1 MLKSL
6 YSGVSGMKGFQTKMD
21 VIANN
26 IANTNTTAF
35 KSGRARFQDMI
46 SQTNANASGPT
57 AAGMGG
63 INPQQV
69 GLGVKVSAIDTIMT
83 GGSLQS
89 TGRDLDFGIE
99 REGFFAV
106 SSIIDIDDEGTITEV
121 GTKYYTRDGAFFRDY
136 EGNLVNSNGERVL
149 GYVMEDYK
157 LAKINPTDTTTIPDF
172 YNAVDTL
179 PDDYLSVP
187 DPTDPTETNTAKLEM
202 LNPLKI
208 PDKIFG
214 VDDDGTVTSDVVD
227 LQSYSIDGTG
237 KIVGVYSDGKAYLL
251 GQIALV
257 KFSNPEGL
265 EKVGNSNYA
274 YSNNSGEP
282 IAGEAGGEGF
292 GTIRQNFLE
301 MSNVDL
307 ANEFTEMIIAS
318 RAYSANSRSITTSDE
333 MLQELINL
341 KR

>member
-46 SQTNANASGPT
+46 SQTTANASGPT
-57 AAGMGG
+57 GTGMGG

-69 GLGVKVSAIDTIMT
+69 GLGVKVGAIDTIMT

-106 SSIIDIDDEGTITEV
+106 SSDVDIADGATTSEGITV

-136 EGNLVNSNGERVL
+136 EGNLVNSNGERIL
-149 GYVMEDYK
+149 GYVMENYSLEDP
-157 LAKINPTDTTTIPDF
+157 LASG
-172 YNAVDTL
+172 
-179 PDDYLSVP
+179 YLTVE
-187 DPTDPTETNTAKLEM
+187 DVEAGTDPYLLLTSGVADETNSDR
-202 LNPLKI
+202 LNFLKPLTI
-208 PDKIFG
+208 PDKIANP
-214 VDDDGTVTSDVVD
+214 DDADNPLE

>member
-106 SSIIDIDDEGTITEV
+106 SSDVATDGTV

-136 EGNLVNSNGERVL
+136 EGNLVNSNGERIL
-149 GYVMEDYK
+149 GYVSSGYGLVDD
-157 LAKINPTDTTTIPDF
+157 ASTTLDEPDLDDEASENLELLKPLTIPDTIT
-172 YNAVDTL
+172 VGGD
-179 PDDYLSVP
+179 
-187 DPTDPTETNTAKLEM
+187 
-202 LNPLKI
+202 LK
-208 PDKIFG
+208 
-214 VDDDGTVTSDVVD
+214 
-227 LQSYSIDGTG
+227 LQSYSVDGTG
-237 KIVGVYSDGKAYLL
+237 KIIGVYSDGKAYLL
-251 GQIALV
+251 GQVALV

-265 EKVGNSNYA
+265 EKVGNNNYA
-274 YSNNSGEP
+274 FSNNSGEP
-282 IAGEAGGEGF
+282 VAGQAGGDGF

>member
-106 SSIIDIDDEGTITEV
+106 SSDVDGTGGADGSEEIIV
-121 GTKYYTRDGAFFRDY
+121 GNKYYTRDGAFFRDY
-136 EGNLVNSNGERVL
+136 EGNLVNSNGERIL
-149 GYVMEDYK
+149 GYVPIENYSLDPNN
-157 LAKINPTDTTTIPDF
+157 LNT
-172 YNAVDTL
+172 YNTVDDPNLSL
-179 PDDYLSVP
+179 PG
-187 DPTDPTETNTAKLEM
+187 
-202 LNPLKI
+202 
-208 PDKIFG
+208 F
-214 VDDDGTVTSDVVD
+214 DDDGNVIGAPDADTELAKLKPLIIPEVIAGDLK
-227 LQSYSIDGTG
+227 LQSYSVDGSG
-237 KIVGVYSDGKAYLL
+237 KIIGVYSDGKAYLL
-251 GQIALV
+251 GQVGLV

-265 EKVGNSNYA
+265 EKVGNNNYA
-274 YSNNSGEP
+274 FSNNSGEP
-282 IAGEAGGEGF
+282 VAGQAGGDGF